1 MKYAIVHKDNVI
13 QTLTNFKTRMINSVL
28 QEELEL
34 DIKVYLPD
42 EEKVPWKINEVTKI
56 LQVTETKPEY
66 NPKIEELYESNWT
79 FETIDEKEYAV
90 CNYIV
95 KPLMLDIAK
104 ANLKSQVSP
113 ARKLKEVKNIKVT
126 INSQDVTVVTDRE
139 SRALYAAKLLSL
151 GDTSV
156 NWKFPECWMEIGKAD
171 LETILSEIDKV
182 VQAAFDWEFAKL
194 NEIEAAQNLQEV
206 DAIIIREAEEPVVPQ
221 V

>member
-1 MKYAIVHKDNVI
+1 MYAIVYKDNLV
-13 QTLTNFKTRMINSVL
+13 QKLTKWNPRMINSVL

-42 EEKVPWKINEVTKI
+42 EEKVPWKINEDTKI
-56 LQVTETKPEY
+56 LQITETKPEY
-66 NPKIEELYESNWT
+66 NPKVEELYENNWT
-79 FETIDEKEYAV
+79 FETINDKEYAV

-95 KPLMLDIAK
+95 KPLHHDIAK
-104 ANLKSQVSP
+104 ANLKSQLSSE
-113 ARKLKEVKNIKVT
+113 RKRKEIKSIKVT
-126 INSQDVTVVTDRE
+126 LNDKEVTISTDRD
-139 SRALYAAKLLSL
+139 SRSVYTAKLLSI
-151 GDTSV
+151 GESRIA
-156 NWKFPECWMEIGKAD
+156 WKFPECWMEIGKAD

-221 V
+221 I